1 MLEDLEEFTLYE
13 VILQAYNDLGTSGP
27 SPIEVARTREAAP
40 GASPDGVTAEATSS
54 TTILVQWGT
63 VAKVERNGIIDGYKV
78 GVFNYSISE
87 CWLETGLLVC
97 SSTSNLRIGF
107 LCFCL

>member
-40 GASPDGVTAEATSS
+40 GAGPDGVTAEATSS

-78 GVFNYSISE
+78 GVFNYYLLFSLQTLARNWIIS
-87 CWLETGLLVC
+87 LQ
-97 SSTSNLRIGF
+97 
-107 LCFCL
+107 

>member
-40 GASPDGVTAEATSS
+40 GAGPDGVTAEATSS

-78 GVFNYSISE
+78 LLNYVLNLQMLTRKFIIS
-87 CWLETGLLVC
+87 LQ
-97 SSTSNLRIGF
+97 
-107 LCFCL
+107 